1 MKTGGGMN
9 KIALIIFLLVTATL
23 TVAAQEGHS
32 PYAGQEARAIKALST
47 EEVQQYL
54 TGAGMGFAKAAELN
68 QYPGPKHVLELAE
81 KLSLSEEQLAQ
92 AQAIR
97 AAMAKEA
104 VRLGKLLLAQEASLD
119 RLFAEAVID
128 EPQLEKLV
136 GEIAVLRGQVRAAHL
151 RAHLEMRRVMTPH
164 QIHRYQELR
173 GYGTSH
179 THKQQ

>member
-1 MKTGGGMN
+1 MCKFSLFIVLLITTA
-9 KIALIIFLLVTATL
+9 IAPV
-23 TVAAQEGHS
+23 AQEAHS
-32 PYAGQEARAIKALST
+32 PYAGQEARAIKALSA
-47 EEVQQYL
+47 EEIQQYL
-54 TGAGMGFAKAAELN
+54 TGQGMGFAKAAELN

-92 AQAIR
+92 TKAVR
-97 AAMAKEA
+97 AAMAEEA
-104 VRLGKLLLAQEASLD
+104 VRLGKLLVAQEAGLD

-128 EPQLEKLV
+128 EQQLEKLV

-179 THKQQ
+179 THKQH